1 MAKVNVLVVDDAP
14 FIRDLVKKA
23 LRSYFPGLQ
32 IEEATNGR
40 KAQQLLSRASFDLIL
55 CDWEMPEMSGL
66 ELLEWVRAQPD
77 KNKVP
82 FVMVTSRGD
91 KDNVV
96 QAIQAGVSDYVGKP
110 FTNEQLIAK
119 VKKALHRAGKLSEFQ
134 QRSKQTSEG
143 TAKDSVSAL
152 MGGRA
157 PEKKPV
163 AAPAPSAAPGAGSIA
178 ALTGGA
184 ATSSAVATTPARAA
198 APPATAAGTKGSSP
212 VRGQAQ
218 LRLAGEQFA
227 CVVKT
232 LSLRDALVVVRRGE
246 RMPQVFEVGVLDLEQ
261 DSDQSVARIN
271 GYIHAVAAMEP
282 KVDCEWLKV
291 TVKFV
296 DQDPEKLEY
305 LSRLI
310 ASGTAQSHYSPSA

>member
-66 ELLEWVRAQPD
+66 ELLEWFRAQPD
-77 KNKVP
+77 KDKVP

-119 VKKALHRAGKLSEFQ
+119 VKKALHRAGKLADFQ
-134 QRSKQTSEG
+134 QRSATTSG
-143 TAKDSVSAL
+143 GMAKDSVSAL
-152 MGGRA
+152 MGGR
-157 PEKKPV
+157 
-163 AAPAPSAAPGAGSIA
+163 PAEASPSKAAAPGSGAATGSMA
-178 ALTGGA
+178 ALTAGRA
-184 ATSSAVATTPARAA
+184 ASPPPAAAAAKPA
-198 APPATAAGTKGSSP
+198 APPAAAVKGSQS
-212 VRGQAQ
+212 VSGQAQ
-218 LRLAGEQFA
+218 LRVAGEQFA

-246 RMPQVFEVGVLDLEQ
+246 RLPQVFESGVLDLEQ
-261 DSDQSVARIN
+261 DGDKSVARIN
-271 GYIHAVAAMEP
+271 GYIHAVVAMEP

-296 DQDPEKLEY
+296 DQDPEKMQY